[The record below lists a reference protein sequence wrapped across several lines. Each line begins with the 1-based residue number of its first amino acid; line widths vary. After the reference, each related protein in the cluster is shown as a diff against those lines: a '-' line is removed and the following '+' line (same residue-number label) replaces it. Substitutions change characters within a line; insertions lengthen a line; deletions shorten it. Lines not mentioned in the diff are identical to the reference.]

1 MTTEEVVKKLNTIK
15 GVTVMPM
22 NEWVAFYRICSEV
35 SDILDIHPEDKE
47 ESKQLV
53 RFAKFIWVASQSYH
67 ED

>member
-1 MTTEEVVKKLNTIK
+1 
-15 GVTVMPM
+15 MPM
-22 NEWVAFYRICSEV
+22 NEWVAFYRFCSEV